1 MTNKLTNETAQKIDF
16 LIQGVESGKFDEV
29 VKKIEFMKNLSGD
42 HDLPTYIQDVISDI
56 RTLENDY
63 MNVQSRIEQLE
74 AAMSDFEQ
82 LKKETQQD
90 MLEIA
95 KALQY
100 LFKPD
105 PLDSRWDLDA
115 VEAFIARKGARKY

>member
-100 LFKPD
+100 LFKP
-105 PLDSRWDLDA
+105 
-115 VEAFIARKGARKY
+115 